1 MQDNGAELDLEDQSG
16 DGSAVVVEE
25 VGLSA
30 GPGLV
35 VVTRAGSASPIG
47 AAVVAAAAIAWP
59 RAPQP
64 ETRVVRFAVAA
75 PDRFFTR
82 GAVPPFMLSPD
93 GRHLAFLTESP
104 RRALWVRSLDSS
116 AARPLPGTENAR
128 ILPFWSPDSQWLYFV
143 AEDRARSSIWRLP
156 VAGGAPKALVE
167 RAVKEF
173 GRLDVMVNN
182 AGASF
187 RARPE
192 EISLNG
198 WNAVVQINLNGVFLG
213 CKWAAR
219 QMFAQGG
226 GGVIINLASIAG
238 VYGSTMM
245 SHYGAAKSAVMTLT
259 RELAIAWAR
268 RGVRVNCIA
277 PGPVETEGYLDVLH
291 KTDPDAD
298 KTYRAVAAR
307 VAMGRWGRVE
317 EIAYPAIFL
326 ASDASSFMTG
336 ETIIV
341 DGGPSPRDA
350 EG

>member
-1 MQDNGAELDLEDQSG
+1 MVPGMARSPFSLEGKTAIVTGGGTGIGKSIAIEFARAGADVAICSRKQEHLEPVVKAIRDLGRRSFAMALD
-16 DGSAVVVEE
+16 VRVEE
-25 VGLSA
+25 Q
-30 GPGLV
+30 
-35 VVTRAGSASPIG
+35 I
-47 AAVVAAAAIAWP
+47 
-59 RAPQP
+59 
-64 ETRVVRFAVAA
+64 
-75 PDRFFTR
+75 R
-82 GAVPPFMLSPD
+82 GM
-93 GRHLAFLTESP
+93 
-104 RRALWVRSLDSS
+104 
-116 AARPLPGTENAR
+116 
-128 ILPFWSPDSQWLYFV
+128 
-143 AEDRARSSIWRLP
+143 
-156 VAGGAPKALVE
+156 VE
-167 RAVKEF
+167 RAAQEF

-187 RARPE
+187 RAQPE
-192 EISLNG
+192 DISLNG

-219 QMFAQGG
+219 QMFKQGSG
-226 GGVIINLASIAG
+226 AIINLASIAG

-259 RELAIAWAR
+259 RELAVAWGR
-268 RGVRVNCIA
+268 RGIRVNCIA

-298 KTYRAVAAR
+298 KTYQAVASR

-317 EIAYPAIFL
+317 EIAYPAVFL

-341 DGGPSPRDA
+341 DGGPSPREA